1 LSGSEHHAKGLFIT
15 IEGVEGGGK
24 TTNIPY
30 IQQTLEALKAD
41 DQKIV
46 LTREP
51 GGTKIGEA
59 IRSILLSLDLP
70 SMHSDTELL
79 LMFAARSEH
88 IRTIIEPALDQG
100 HWVICD
106 RFTDASYAYQGG
118 GRGVELS
125 RIAELENFVQGSLR
139 PDFTI
144 LFDLDAETGLGRARK
159 RAELDRFELEDINFF
174 NRIRSQYLKMAE
186 AEPERYRLVRADQ
199 PLELVQQQLQ
209 WVLSDMIESR

>member
-1 LSGSEHHAKGLFIT
+1 MSGSEHHAKGLFIT

-186 AEPERYRLVRADQ
+186 AEPERYRLIRADQ